1 MLAQDEPITQTR
13 APGDVPRR
21 LPDEN
26 NGGKYNAHL
35 RNGSSR
41 AFGHPGHRPKQ
52 LPKLGS
58 ALGKTVKGL
67 REGLGSNEQ
76 DAEET
81 EQESAVEALEEA
93 PKQKPAPKKTAAQ
106 SE

>member
-1 MLAQDEPITQTR
+1 MA
-13 APGDVPRR
+13 GGVPV
-21 LPDEN
+21 
-26 NGGKYNAHL
+26 
-35 RNGSSR
+35 
-41 AFGHPGHRPKQ
+41 
-52 LPKLGS
+52 
-58 ALGKTVKGL
+58 VKGL

>member
-1 MLAQDEPITQTR
+1 MRIF
-13 APGDVPRR
+13 GMG
-21 LPDEN
+21 LPELLVIL
-26 NGGKYNAHL
+26 GIAL
-35 RNGSSR
+35 LI
-41 AFGHPGHRPKQ
+41 FGPKQ

-81 EQESAVEALEEA
+81 EQENAVEALEEA